1 MNAQTDSHFSVSD
14 DLLPKIK
21 AGVYDLAYVEHETVS
36 EPLTPGDRVEL
47 GFTVDGDIVREYLWV
62 RVFAQLHDGKAYLG
76 SLEAS
81 PVIIEALSKGDQ
93 VTFLPR
99 HIIKYKKASF
109 FRGGFA

>member
-76 SLEAS
+76 SVEFRPS
-81 PVIIEALSKGDQ
+81 SIRDLSVGDQ
-93 VTFLPR
+93 VTFLPK
-99 HIIKYKKASF
+99 HVIKYKKASL